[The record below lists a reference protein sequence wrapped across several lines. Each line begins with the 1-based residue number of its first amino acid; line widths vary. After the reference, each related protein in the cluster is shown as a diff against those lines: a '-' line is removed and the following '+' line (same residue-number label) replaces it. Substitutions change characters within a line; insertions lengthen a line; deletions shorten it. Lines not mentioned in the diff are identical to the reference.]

1 MLAGFKR
8 WGIGDA
14 LKWSRDRAGD
24 AGRLAAYGHVEAGL
38 GSGSEPPEAHALQ
51 EPTPPASSFINEPW
65 APQNWRNRRISL
77 GRGLEGA
84 VGQGGDLCREVLS
97 VAIKCCEAE

>member
-1 MLAGFKR
+1 MAMWRLGWVQGVSHLRPMLCKSQLLLR
-8 WGIGDA
+8 
-14 LKWSRDRAGD
+14 R
-24 AGRLAAYGHVEAGL
+24 
-38 GSGSEPPEAHALQ
+38 
-51 EPTPPASSFINEPW
+51 FINEPW